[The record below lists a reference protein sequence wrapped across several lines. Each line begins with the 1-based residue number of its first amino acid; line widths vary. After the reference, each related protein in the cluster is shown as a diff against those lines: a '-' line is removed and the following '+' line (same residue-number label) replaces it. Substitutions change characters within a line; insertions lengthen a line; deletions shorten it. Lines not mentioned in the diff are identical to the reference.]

1 MGKLK
6 RAILLNFR
14 TKVIVPVVGVMVLLM
29 ATTMW
34 LINQRVTR
42 QVQTDASEQLAT
54 ADAVLSHV
62 QQMRLDGL
70 LASYRKVES
79 EPLFKAH
86 AALFAPDGEGFSEA
100 AQKTVRNFLN
110 TLIREKFAKV
120 ITVVPLDG
128 PRLTLADDAWIK
140 LAEFESTTASL
151 VATAITNGASVG
163 VVRNGEQLLDVV
175 AVPIRLRED
184 VVAAFVF
191 GVEDTLT
198 EEVRELARGEVLLMA
213 GGKAVVST
221 ARARELEA
229 MLPDQIKQA
238 ATSGRSKLEK
248 LVLNDEHFLCL
259 GGTLQTANATEPLS
273 YLILSSYEK
282 PLRVLREM
290 QQLIL
295 LVSLAAIIVGIAI
308 VWIYVRRVTEP
319 LEDLRAYTE
328 AIGKGDFTRRVE
340 LDSRDEFGELAE
352 AFNHMTDNLRFSRE
366 QLEKTVDS
374 LKTTQAQLIQS
385 EKLSGIGEFVAGV
398 AHELNNPLTTVMG
411 FSELLQMG
419 DSPPQQ
425 KRHLQMIHQSAVRC
439 RKIVQNLLS
448 FSRKHQPER
457 KAVALNK
464 LIEESV
470 EILAYQLRTS
480 GIEIVTEFDAQLPLV
495 LVDQHQMQQVFI
507 NIVNNA
513 RQAIEENQ
521 AKGSIRISTSREGE
535 RIKIIFHDNGPGIS
549 AENLSK
555 LFDPFF
561 TTKEVGKGTGLGL
574 SICYGIV
581 KEHGGTIVVQSQ
593 PGNGA
598 KFIIEL
604 PVPPETDRH
613 TANPALETTFVKKGN
628 GHGQTVLVIDDEE
641 SILEMVKELLLN
653 SGYQVEA
660 VASAELALS
669 SLKHRKY
676 DLAICDW
683 KMPGLGGQKF
693 YQWLLKLNPT
703 LADRL
708 IFMTGDV
715 VNEQMQKFL
724 ADHNKECLAKPF
736 SLKDFENAMT
746 NLQAGVSKH

>member
-29 ATTMW
+29 VTTMW
-34 LINQRVTR
+34 LINNRVTR
-42 QVQTDASEQLAT
+42 QVQADAAEQLHT
-54 ADAVLSHV
+54 ADAVLSRV
-62 QQMRLDGL
+62 QQMRLEGL
-70 LASYRKVES
+70 LTSFRKVES

-100 AQKTVRNFLN
+100 AQKTIRTFLN

-120 ITVVPLDG
+120 IMVSPLDG
-128 PRLTLADDAWIK
+128 PRLTMADNAWIK
-140 LAEFESTTASL
+140 QAEFESTTAGL
-151 VATAITNGASVG
+151 AAAATNGATVG

-184 VVAAFVF
+184 VVATFVF

-198 EEVRELARGEVLLMA
+198 QDVRELARGEVLLLVD
-213 GGKAVVST
+213 GHAVVST
-221 ARARELEA
+221 ARDRELEA
-229 MLPDQIKQA
+229 MLPHQIKQA

-248 LVLNDEHFLCL
+248 LVLNEEHFLCL
-259 GGTLQTANATEPLS
+259 GGTLQTADVTGPLS

-282 PLRVLREM
+282 PLRVLHET

-295 LVSLAAIIVGIAI
+295 LVSLAAIIVGITI

-319 LEDLRAYTE
+319 LENLREYTE
-328 AIGKGDFTRRVE
+328 AVGKGDFTKRVE

-419 DSPPQQ
+419 DSTPQQ

-457 KAVALNK
+457 KAAALNK

-495 LVDQHQMQQVFI
+495 MVDPHQIQQVFI

-513 RQAIEENQ
+513 RQAMEEHQ
-521 AKGSIRISTSREGE
+521 VKGSIRIYTCREGE
-535 RIKIIFHDNGPGIS
+535 KIKIVFHDNGPGIS
-549 AENLSK
+549 AENISK

-593 PGNGA
+593 PGDGA

-604 PVPPETDRH
+604 PATPETDRH
-613 TANPALETTFVKKGN
+613 TANPALETTFYKQRNGN
-628 GHGQTVLVIDDEE
+628 GQIVLVIDDEE

-653 SGYQVEA
+653 SGYQVE
-660 VASAELALS
+660 VFTSADHALS
-669 SLKHRKY
+669 RLQDRKY

-683 KMPGLGGQKF
+683 KMPGLGGRQF
-693 YQWLLKLNPT
+693 YERLLILNPT
-703 LADRL
+703 LAAKL

-715 VNEQMQKFL
+715 VNEQMQTFL
-724 ADHNKECLAKPF
+724 ASQNKKCLAKPF
-736 SLKDFENAMT
+736 SLKDFDSAIASH
-746 NLQAGVSKH
+746 QAVLPV

>member
-14 TKVIVPVVGVMVLLM
+14 TKVIVPVLGVMVLLM

-34 LINQRVTR
+34 LINNRVTR
-42 QVQTDASEQLAT
+42 QVQADAAEQLHT
-54 ADAVLSHV
+54 ADAVLSRV

-70 LASYRKVES
+70 LTSYRKVES

-86 AALFAPDGEGFSEA
+86 AALFAPDGEGFSET
-100 AQKTVRNFLN
+100 AQKTIRNFLN

-120 ITVVPLDG
+120 IMVSPLDG
-128 PRLTLADDAWIK
+128 PRLTMADNAWIK

-151 VATAITNGASVG
+151 AAAAVTNGATVG
-163 VVRNGEQLLDVV
+163 VVRNGEQLIDMV

-184 VVAAFVF
+184 VVATFVF

-198 EEVRELARGEVLLMA
+198 EDVRELARGEVLLLA
-213 GGKAVVST
+213 NGQAVVST

-248 LVLNDEHFLCL
+248 LVLDDEHFLCL
-259 GGTLQTANATEPLS
+259 GGTLKTANATGPLS

-282 PLRVLREM
+282 PLRVLRET

-295 LVSLAAIIVGIAI
+295 LVSLAAIIVGITI

-457 KAVALNK
+457 KAAALNK

-495 LVDQHQMQQVFI
+495 
-507 NIVNNA
+507 
-513 RQAIEENQ
+513 
-521 AKGSIRISTSREGE
+521 
-535 RIKIIFHDNGPGIS
+535 
-549 AENLSK
+549 
-555 LFDPFF
+555 
-561 TTKEVGKGTGLGL
+561 
-574 SICYGIV
+574 
-581 KEHGGTIVVQSQ
+581 
-593 PGNGA
+593 
-598 KFIIEL
+598 
-604 PVPPETDRH
+604 
-613 TANPALETTFVKKGN
+613 
-628 GHGQTVLVIDDEE
+628 
-641 SILEMVKELLLN
+641 
-653 SGYQVEA
+653 
-660 VASAELALS
+660 
-669 SLKHRKY
+669 
-676 DLAICDW
+676 
-683 KMPGLGGQKF
+683 MPGPNQ
-693 YQWLLKLNPT
+693 
-703 LADRL
+703 
-708 IFMTGDV
+708 
-715 VNEQMQKFL
+715 
-724 ADHNKECLAKPF
+724 H
-736 SLKDFENAMT
+736 
-746 NLQAGVSKH
+746 